1 MPRKARIPK
10 IAQTDEKVER
20 LARLA
25 RELVDAQ
32 SGGSDDWMEQSRA
45 RRQIFELLT
54 SSELL
59 RGGAEEREDPIH

>member
-10 IAQTDEKVER
+10 VDRTDEKLER
-20 LARLA
+20 LARLV
-25 RELVDAQ
+25 EEMVDEQ
-32 SGGSDDWMEQSRA
+32 CGGSDDWMEQSRA

-59 RGGAEEREDPIH
+59 PGDAKEREDPIH